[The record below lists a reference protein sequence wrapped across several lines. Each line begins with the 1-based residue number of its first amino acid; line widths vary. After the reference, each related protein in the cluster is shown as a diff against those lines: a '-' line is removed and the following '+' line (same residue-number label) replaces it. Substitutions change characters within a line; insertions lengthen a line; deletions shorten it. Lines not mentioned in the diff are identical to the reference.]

1 MSNTGIR
8 NIHKIRSQT
17 GYAIEITNQRKK
29 YVAYAKTLEEAM
41 IWCEKEY
48 KEECNN
54 DLSKHKKAI
63 EELYEKV

>member
-29 YVAYAKTLEEAM
+29 YVAYAKTLEEA
-41 IWCEKEY
+41 II
-48 KEECNN
+48 
-54 DLSKHKKAI
+54 KKKNLI
-63 EELYEKV
+63 DQLFEIK